1 MKRLLMLLCLVASPL
16 PNALAIDPGTAQ
28 GSLAVN
34 QEIIAL
40 TQGYAHLHDNAE
52 GLLNRPKELR
62 ILLTD
67 REVPQESLRGIAFL
81 PVHDLAKQGQVRGLL
96 IRLDPKDHRSV
107 LVTLL
112 YPPANER
119 ETFPTQTLRSSGQ
132 KLPIKLKIS
141 DNRVTG
147 EVHYPAEGERD
158 PIGLPK
164 LNYAVKFSA
173 PLFHEL
179 TITADLKG
187 KAAQD
192 SPQVR
197 LLREKARALAK
208 GDFEAVHRI
217 STKRANRQTQ
227 VFLAE
232 AGSEAKSLAEKA
244 VADLERSIRLIRRVV
259 VRGERAVAIFSK
271 TQWSNFVQEGGEWK
285 SDD

>member
-1 MKRLLMLLCLVASPL
+1 MIRLLLLLWLLASPL
-16 PNALAIDPGTAQ
+16 PNALAIDPGTAH
-28 GSLAVN
+28 GSLQVN

-52 GLLNRPKELR
+52 GLLDRPKELR

-67 REVPQESLRGIAFL
+67 REVPLESLRGIAFL

-96 IRLDPKDHRSV
+96 IRLDPKDHSGV

-112 YPPANER
+112 YPPANSR
-119 ETFPTQTLRSSGQ
+119 ETFLTQTIGTSGQ

-141 DNRVTG
+141 DTRVGG
-147 EVHYPAEGERD
+147 EIHYPAEGERD
-158 PIGLPK
+158 PMGLPK

-179 TITADLKG
+179 AVTADLKG
-187 KAAQD
+187 KAALG
-192 SPQVR
+192 SPQAR
-197 LLREKARALAK
+197 LLREKARALAN
-208 GDFEAVHRI
+208 GDFEALHRL
-217 STKRANRQTQ
+217 STERANRRTQ

-232 AGSEAKSLAEKA
+232 AGSEAKFFAEKA
-244 VADLERSIRLIRRVV
+244 AADLERSIKLIRRVV
-259 VRGERAVAIFSK
+259 VRGERAVVICSK
-271 TQWSNFVQEGGEWK
+271 TQWSNFVQEGSEWK

>member
-1 MKRLLMLLCLVASPL
+1 MKRLLMLLWLLASPL

-28 GSLAVN
+28 GWLEVN

-52 GLLNRPKELR
+52 GLLDLRKELR

-96 IRLDPKDHRSV
+96 IRLDPKDHRGIQ
-107 LVTLL
+107 VTSLC
-112 YPPANER
+112 PPVNSR
-119 ETFPTQTLRSSGQ
+119 ETFLTQTIRSSGQ
-132 KLPIKLKIS
+132 KLPIELKIS
-141 DNRVTG
+141 GNRVTG
-147 EVHYPAEGERD
+147 EIHQPAEGERD
-158 PIGLPK
+158 PMGLPK

-179 TITADLKG
+179 AITADLKG

-208 GDFEAVHRI
+208 GDFETVHRL

-232 AGSEAKSLAEKA
+232 AGSEAKFFAEKA
-244 VADLERSIRLIRRVV
+244 AADMERSIKLIRRVV
-259 VRGERAVAIFSK
+259 VRGERAVVIFSK
-271 TQWSNFVQEGGEWK
+271 TQWSNFVQERGEWK

>member
-1 MKRLLMLLCLVASPL
+1 MKRLLMLLWLLASPL
-16 PNALAIDPGTAQ
+16 PNAQAIDPGMAQ
-28 GSLAVN
+28 GSLEVN

-40 TQGYAHLHDNAE
+40 TQGYAHLHDNGE
-52 GLLNRPKELR
+52 GLLDRPKELR

-67 REVPQESLRGIAFL
+67 REVPQESLRGIAVL

-96 IRLDPKDHRSV
+96 IRLNPKDHSSV

-112 YPPANER
+112 YPPANSR

-141 DNRVTG
+141 GNRVTG
-147 EVHYPAEGERD
+147 EIHHPAEGERD

-164 LNYAVKFSA
+164 LNYTVKFSA

-179 TITADLKG
+179 AITADLKG

-192 SPQVR
+192 SSQAR

-208 GDFEAVHRI
+208 GDFEAVHRL
-217 STKRANRQTQ
+217 STERANRQTQ

-232 AGSEAKSLAEKA
+232 VGSEARFFAEKA
-244 VADLERSIRLIRRVV
+244 AADMERSIKLIRRVV
-259 VRGERAVAIFSK
+259 VRGKRAVVIFSK
-271 TQWSNFVQEGGEWK
+271 TQWSNFVQEDGEWK